1 MDKKELG
8 NHELLLSKERDIF
21 KNIFNRRLDKIDE
34 LYKTID
40 YTDLKFIVNGSDLE
54 TSFSKLKDLVAFL
67 DSIKK
72 HEILI
77 EEARHKQEEFNGYL
91 KK

>member
-8 NHELLLSKERDIF
+8 DHELLLSKERDIF

-34 LYKTID
+34 LSKTID
-40 YTDLKFIVNGSDLE
+40 YIDLKFIVNGSDLE
-54 TSFSKLKDLVAFL
+54 TNFSKLKDLVAFL